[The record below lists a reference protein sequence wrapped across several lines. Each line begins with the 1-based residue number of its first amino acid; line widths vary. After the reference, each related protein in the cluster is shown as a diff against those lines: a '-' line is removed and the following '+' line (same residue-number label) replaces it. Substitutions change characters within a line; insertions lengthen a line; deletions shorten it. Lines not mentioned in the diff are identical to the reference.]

1 MPDNQRSQGKQRLVP
16 HRDASAAKGYDPSEA
31 ATGWLLI
38 SLGIGAAGALAVFHE
53 ASRSG
58 TPNGPS
64 RGGLHQRIRSAQG
77 ADRSSGSNS
86 KVTSKLSA
94 SNRTGKT

>member
-1 MPDNQRSQGKQRLVP
+1 MPNNEQSQGKQRHVP
-16 HRDASAAKGYDPSEA
+16 QKDAAAKGHDSSEA

-58 TPNGPS
+58 HANGPS
-64 RGGLHQRIRSAQG
+64 RSGLHQRIRSAQV
-77 ADRSSGSNS
+77 ADRACGSNS
-86 KVTSKLSA
+86 KLTSKLSA